1 MRTLQALCFR
11 LWQAIAPLC
20 AIEHCLKV
28 GRALREEES
37 VMHSGATEAQQA
49 LYCISFDDI
58 EN

>member
-1 MRTLQALCFR
+1 MLSVVRQV
-11 LWQAIAPLC
+11 IAPLC

-37 VMHSGATEAQQA
+37 VIHSGATEAQQA